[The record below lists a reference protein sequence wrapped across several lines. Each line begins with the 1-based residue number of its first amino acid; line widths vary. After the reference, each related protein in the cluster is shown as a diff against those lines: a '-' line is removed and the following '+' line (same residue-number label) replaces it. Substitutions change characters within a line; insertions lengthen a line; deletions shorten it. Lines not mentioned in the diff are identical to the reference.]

1 MSIDRRKHQHIA
13 LADILVDQAQYNSES
28 DSEVPKPDRMQIH
41 IDMPKT
47 KYLNAPHPNSIT
59 STSSGGPQSTTAT
72 YQEMTPFSTVSLT
85 RDILYSPANRY
96 LFDAGQEPKTLCPL
110 TTIQV
115 SSFNFPATAD
125 ASLLTPISSAGS
137 PPIHQRVSTKGTM
150 RAYHRSQASSNAQ
163 QPTPPSTSTGV
174 YYPPYDLSS
183 SSQSPS
189 PLTVHP
195 HATEINMTPYMRQSP
210 NHMHGHPSPKDDVPP
225 PSNPYLGHYTVSCDE
240 SDMSNSFRD
249 YPNFN
254 EVDQVD
260 PSIFARGPGGQV
272 SHMHPHM
279 MTTSAGP
286 APILAHPDPIH
297 YRMQMAPRAGEI
309 EDLRH
314 TDVLTM
320 GHPGQPPYQSQRVT
334 TASRRKP
341 RVKKEPSVQKRPA
354 SRPLAQ
360 QTLRA
365 MGALGQ
371 DNDAESLGE
380 GTEAVVL
387 SDKCEDDARFIF
399 ETRINLVKSGMKGKG
414 MWEEISRKYE
424 EVYGQRL
431 EKATLQM
438 RLTRTFAKH
447 AIWPEK
453 EVSVHPAIVPL
464 TCTRRK
470 QTSANISTQIERLK
484 EAFDYVEKERYKSI
498 LDRMKQI
505 GGGQCW
511 SWTPQLIEA
520 KLIDLGYEEANID
533 EKTNAR
539 KRRRLA
545 RRRRA
550 AAAQQNPSL
559 LHGGENW
566 TNALGLHHGAMHAPI
581 HHDNEDSEDM
591 IPNYTPDQRDSYI
604 EEVVSRIKPEQED
617 SSPDP
622 DMMDVSYQ
630 RNEDNRDQS
639 HHQNTRVAKQAVEHL
654 MLNGIRM

>member
-59 STSSGGPQSTTAT
+59 STGSGGPQSTTAT
-72 YQEMTPFSTVSLT
+72 YQEMTPFST
-85 RDILYSPANRY
+85 
-96 LFDAGQEPKTLCPL
+96 
-110 TTIQV
+110 V

-453 EVSVHPAIVPL
+453 E
-464 TCTRRK
+464 
-470 QTSANISTQIERLK
+470 IERLK

-533 EKTNAR
+533 EKTNTR

-559 LHGGENW
+559 LHGGETW